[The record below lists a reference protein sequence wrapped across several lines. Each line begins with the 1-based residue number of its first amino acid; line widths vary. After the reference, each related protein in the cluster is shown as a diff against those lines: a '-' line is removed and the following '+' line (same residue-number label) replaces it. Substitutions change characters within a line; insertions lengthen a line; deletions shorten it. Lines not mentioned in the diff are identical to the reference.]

1 MHTGYQILPILLIGL
16 CFQSNIVYSLD
27 DSTAYKHSDSERFSA
42 LTAQPTNLTLANEDS
57 TEKTSFPSDSCKQLE
72 CAVWARINITQQR
85 MFLYI
90 EGELTDSFLV
100 STGIPNHETP
110 VMERH
115 PSGPTYRKY
124 TSRKY
129 PEGNYMGLG
138 NMPYAVFIRGGYA
151 IHGTTLGNARKLG
164 KKASHGCIRLHP
176 DHGKVFFD
184 LVKEF
189 GLQNTW
195 ITIEK

>member
-1 MHTGYQILPILLIGL
+1 MGYGILPILIIGL
-16 CFQSNIVYSLD
+16 CFQSCIVYSLD
-27 DSTAYKHSDSERFSA
+27 DSTAYMRHESEPFSR
-42 LTAQPTNLTLANEDS
+42 LTAQLTNLTNEDS
-57 TEKTSFPSDSCKQLE
+57 TTKTSLLSDSCKRHE
-72 CAVWARINITQQR
+72 CAVWARISITQQL
-85 MFLYI
+85 MLLYI
-90 EGELTDSFLV
+90 EGDLTDSFLV

-110 VMERH
+110 IMERH

-124 TSRKY
+124 TSKKY

-176 DHGKVFFD
+176 VHGKVFFD
-184 LVKEF
+184 LVRKF